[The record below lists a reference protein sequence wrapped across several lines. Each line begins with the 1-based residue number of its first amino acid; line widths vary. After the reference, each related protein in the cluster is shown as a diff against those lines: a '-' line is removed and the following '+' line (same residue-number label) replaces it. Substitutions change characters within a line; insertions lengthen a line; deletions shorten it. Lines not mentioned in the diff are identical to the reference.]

1 MIFFEKLGKVV
12 VKVIIASLF
21 LCLSFLVYCYFS
33 FYVLKSDYV
42 NVFGY
47 TFFEVGSGSMSP
59 TILSND
65 VIIVKLNENYQT
77 NDIVTFYFDDSI
89 VTHRIVKIFDDRII
103 TKGDANNVRDLS
115 IDKDSIIGK
124 VVFVWKKAG
133 IWKKVFMS
141 PRVVILVIIT
151 LVLFIVTFSYDSH
164 LYRKFRMRKL
174 SKKKIRD
181 MKKSI
186 RERDK
191 KERKL
196 RKGQHNKQTSR
207 VRGERHD

>member
-191 KERKL
+191 KEKKL